1 MMKNNNQVIKI
12 SNGKEKKIK
21 VFGKRYLNKF
31 ELSIPGDPSSAA
43 FFTALNSSQR

>member
-1 MMKNNNQVIKI
+1 MKNNNQVIKI
-12 SNGKEKKIK
+12 SNGKERKIK

-43 FFTALNSSQR
+43 FYSSYSSQR